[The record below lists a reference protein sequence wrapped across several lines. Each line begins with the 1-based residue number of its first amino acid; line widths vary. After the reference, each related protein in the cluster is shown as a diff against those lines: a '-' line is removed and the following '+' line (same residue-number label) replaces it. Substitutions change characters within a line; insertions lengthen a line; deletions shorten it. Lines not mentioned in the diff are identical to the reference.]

1 LGTGGALNTDQFG
14 GLKMRVTRL
23 GIELIEPRCR
33 YFLKNPGP
41 WVLILMDLNK
51 ESPVFIALF
60 RNLMGSE
67 HREPG
72 LFSTRGR
79 ILWTFFFEVFPYVSL
94 NLVLFYPDVPDLD
107 RSGQIVHLIDEDN
120 IYIYTTG

>member
-1 LGTGGALNTDQFG
+1 
-14 GLKMRVTRL
+14 
-23 GIELIEPRCR
+23 
-33 YFLKNPGP
+33 
-41 WVLILMDLNK
+41 
-51 ESPVFIALF
+51 
-60 RNLMGSE
+60 MGSE

-120 IYIYTTG
+120 IYIYNWMIEAFLKSNVPVLGAAQKDRLRVRHFHVVTNDAVLVLVWPQQI